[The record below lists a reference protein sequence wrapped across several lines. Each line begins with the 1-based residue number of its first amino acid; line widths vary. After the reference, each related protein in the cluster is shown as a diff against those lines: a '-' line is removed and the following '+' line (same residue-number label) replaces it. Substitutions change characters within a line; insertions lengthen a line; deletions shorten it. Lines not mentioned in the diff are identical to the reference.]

1 MCKRPVIISSK
12 ASTKY
17 AYHAKEIFI
26 VEGTTEKYIFFIIK
40 KSLFLPVWLGFTN
53 TSLSTITDFIMIG
66 FLMGDINIQCFN
78 MLVTS
83 VRKKKPNNVTLIPY
97 LM

>member
-1 MCKRPVIISSK
+1 MCKTPVITSFK

-17 AYHAKEIFI
+17 TYHSKKILI
-26 VEGTTEKYIFFIIK
+26 VEGTTGK
-40 KSLFLPVWLGFTN
+40 KFLYYKKIPCSCQCGLGSLIPHYLP
-53 TSLSTITDFIMIG
+53 SLIFIMIG

-83 VRKKKPNNVTLIPY
+83 VRKSQ
-97 LM
+97 

>member
-12 ASTKY
+12 ASIKY

-26 VEGTTEKYIFFIIK
+26 VEGTTEKYIFYYK
-40 KSLFLPVWLGFTN
+40 KSPCSCQCGLGSLIPHYLP
-53 TSLSTITDFIMIG
+53 SLIFIMIG

-83 VRKKKPNNVTLIPY
+83 VRKSQ
-97 LM
+97 